1 MGSQLEGE
9 EKARDDRKIWAW
21 KAVAVCPCSSCHPF
35 FFSVILREYSGNKNN
50 NNNDHLLR
58 HLLN

>member
-21 KAVAVCPCSSCHPF
+21 KAVAVCPCFKLSPF
-35 FFSVILREYSGNKNN
+35 FLFSYPQGVL
-50 NNNDHLLR
+50 
-58 HLLN
+58 